1 MPTTRGDLELHGS
14 MQYLTK
20 PHAAT
25 SSGEP
30 LMPMAIHAAT
40 NPSKIATV
48 MLQSGETLTYG
59 ELDKRSIQ
67 LARLLADAGL
77 VEGDVVALFME
88 NNIRYHEIYWAVVRS
103 GMYLCAVNKYLTAE
117 EAAYIVNDSGAK
129 ALLTSVGVA
138 DVAKAMLTDLQDCPV
153 RLVTDGPLDGYIA
166 YEGEVAKHSSE
177 PLDAEPLGDF
187 MNYSSGTTG
196 RPKGIKRPLSG
207 NTFAAPSALD
217 ALLGNLYGLNKDT
230 VYLSPA
236 PLYHSAP
243 LAFTAGVH
251 SLGGTIVV
259 MDKFDPVEALRAI
272 ETHKITHSQ
281 WVPTMFIR
289 MLKLDD
295 VDRTQ
300 FDLSSHTVA
309 IHAAAPCPM
318 DVKYQ
323 MIDWWGPIIFE
334 YYAGTELN
342 GMTVC
347 NSEQWLAH
355 PGTVGAPI
363 LGALHICDEAGDDLP
378 SGEPGTIYFER
389 DVMPFDYHNDPDKT
403 DGSKHPTNPLWTK
416 LGDVGYLDDDGY
428 LFLTDRESF
437 MIISGGVNI
446 YPQEIEDAFAM
457 HPLIADV
464 AVFGVPN
471 PDTGEE
477 VKAVVQL
484 AEGVEE
490 SDAVRGELLEYGRQ
504 HLARYK
510 VPRSID
516 FEPELPRLE
525 TGKLYKRLLKD
536 RYWGNKTSRIV

>member
-1 MPTTRGDLELHGS
+1 MAADLDLTGS
-14 MQYLTK
+14 VKYLSNLQ
-20 PHAAT
+20 AT
-25 SSGEP
+25 IFQRNP
-30 LMPMAIHAAT
+30 VMPMAIHAAN
-40 NPSKIATV
+40 NPSKIATL

-59 ELDKRSIQ
+59 ELNARSIQ
-67 LARLLADAGL
+67 LARLFTDAGL

-129 ALLTSVGVA
+129 ALVTSVGVA
-138 DVAKAMLTDLQDCPV
+138 DAAGAMLTHLLDCPV
-153 RLVTDGPLDGYIA
+153 RLVTDGPLDGYIPF
-166 YEGEVAKHSSE
+166 EDEVAKHSSE

-207 NTFAAPSALD
+207 NTFADPSALD
-217 ALLGNLYGLNKDT
+217 ALIGSLYGFDPDT

-243 LAFTAGVH
+243 LAFTTGVH

-259 MDKFDPVEALRAI
+259 MDKFDPIEALRCI

-289 MLKLDD
+289 MLKLDEAE
-295 VDRTQ
+295 RTQ
-300 FDLSSHTVA
+300 FDLSSHKAAV
-309 IHAAAPCPM
+309 HAAAPCPL
-318 DVKYQ
+318 DVKHQ
-323 MIDWWGPIIFE
+323 MIDWWGNIVFE
-334 YYAGTELN
+334 YYGGTELN

-347 NSEQWLAH
+347 DSEQWLAH
-355 PGTVGAPI
+355 PGTVGTPI
-363 LGALHICDEAGDDLP
+363 LGALHICDETGNELP
-378 SGEPGTIYFER
+378 SGESGTVYFER
-389 DVMPFDYHNDPDKT
+389 DVMPFEYHNDPDKT
-403 DGSKHPTNPLWTK
+403 EGAKHPANPLWTK
-416 LGDVGYLDDDGY
+416 LGDVGYLDDDGF

-457 HPLIADV
+457 HPLVADV

-484 AEGVEE
+484 AEGIEE
-490 SDAVRGELLEYGRQ
+490 SDEVRGELLEFGRQ

-516 FEPELPRLE
+516 FEAELPRLE
-525 TGKLYKRLLKD
+525 TGKLYKRILKD
-536 RYWGNKTSRIV
+536 RYWGNQNSRIV

>member
-1 MPTTRGDLELHGS
+1 
-14 MQYLTK
+14 
-20 PHAAT
+20 
-25 SSGEP
+25 
-30 LMPMAIHAAT
+30 MPMAAHAAN
-40 NPSKIATV
+40 NPDKIASV

-59 ELDKRSIQ
+59 ELDERSIR
-67 LARLLADAGL
+67 LARLFADAGL
-77 VEGDVVALFME
+77 VSGDVVALFME
-88 NNIRYHEIYWAVVRS
+88 NNIRYHEVYWAAVRS

-129 ALLTSVGVA
+129 ALVTSVGVA
-138 DVAKAMLTDLQDCPV
+138 EAASAMLADLDDCPV
-153 RLVTDGPLDGYIA
+153 RLVVDGPLDGYVP
-166 YEGEVAKHSSE
+166 YEDEVAKHSAD
-177 PLDAEPLGDF
+177 PLDVEPLGDF

-207 NTFAAPSALD
+207 NTFAEPSTLD
-217 ALLGNLYGLNKDT
+217 GLLGQLYQFNT
-230 VYLSPA
+230 ETIYLSPA

-259 MDKFDPVEALRAI
+259 MEKFDPVEALRAI

-289 MLKLDD
+289 MLKLDEAE
-295 VDRTQ
+295 RTQ
-300 FDLSSHTVA
+300 FDLSSHQLAV
-309 IHAAAPCPM
+309 HAAAPCPA

-323 MIDWWGPIIFE
+323 MIDWWGPIIME

-342 GMTVC
+342 GMTLC

-355 PGTVGAPI
+355 PGTVGSPI
-363 LGALHICDEAGDDLP
+363 LGTLHICDEAGQELP
-378 SGEPGTIYFER
+378 VGEAGTIYFER
-389 DVMPFDYHNDPDKT
+389 DLMPFEYHNDPDKT
-403 DGSKHPTNPLWTK
+403 DSSKHPSNPMWTK
-416 LGDVGYLDDDGY
+416 LGDVGYLDEDGFLY
-428 LFLTDRESF
+428 LTDRESF

-446 YPQEIEDAFAM
+446 YPQEIEDAFTM
-457 HPLIADV
+457 HPLVADV

-477 VKAVVQL
+477 VKAVIQL

-490 SDAVRGELLEYGRQ
+490 SDAVRGELLEFGREN
-504 HLARYK
+504 LARYK

-516 FEPELPRLE
+516 FEAELPRLE
-525 TGKLYKRLLKD
+525 TGKLYKRILKD
-536 RYWGNKTSRIV
+536 RYWGNKDSRIV